1 MFQQILQT
9 DICLTNNKF
18 SNLEAAIVITY
29 LIKKMS
35 ETAAEIQ
42 MDDSKMDDILKA
54 WKSKSLNSKFMERY
68 KI

>member
-1 MFQQILQT
+1 M
-9 DICLTNNKF
+9 
-18 SNLEAAIVITY
+18 EAAIVITY